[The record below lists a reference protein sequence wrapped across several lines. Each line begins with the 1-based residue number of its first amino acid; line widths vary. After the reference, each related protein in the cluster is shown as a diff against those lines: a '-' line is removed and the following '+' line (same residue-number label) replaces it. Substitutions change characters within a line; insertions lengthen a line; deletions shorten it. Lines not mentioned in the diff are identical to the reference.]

1 MPKNFS
7 DFSHR
12 RSRTKHGSCQAVAK
26 KVGSLELGVQV
37 RAVECSANDR
47 GQCRGTSKAS
57 AWRFRANEYS
67 ACSAVRAISTQV
79 RGQVFAYIRREGHRV
94 VHQPLALY
102 EDYAGP
108 PIVDLLLKTDP

>member
-12 RSRTKHGSCQAVAK
+12 RSRAKHGSRQAVAK

-67 ACSAVRAISTQV
+67 ACSAGRAISTQV
-79 RGQVFAYIRREGHRV
+79 GSQGFAYIRREGHPV
-94 VHQPLALY
+94 VKQPLAPN
-102 EDYAGP
+102 EDFAGSP
-108 PIVDLLLKTDP
+108 VDVL

>member
-1 MPKNFS
+1 MRSTFS
-7 DFSHR
+7 LEKRHKIPQQTSWFPEPEPE
-12 RSRTKHGSCQAVAK
+12 AVAK

-79 RGQVFAYIRREGHRV
+79 RGQGFAYIRREGHPV
-94 VHQPLALY
+94 VQQPLAPN
-102 EDYAGP
+102 EDFAGS
-108 PIVDLLLKTDP
+108 PIDVL

>member
-57 AWRFRANEYS
+57 A
-67 ACSAVRAISTQV
+67 CSAVRAISTQV
-79 RGQVFAYIRREGHRV
+79 RGQGFAYIRREGHPV
-94 VHQPLALY
+94 VQQPLAPN
-102 EDYAGP
+102 EDFAGS
-108 PIVDLLLKTDP
+108 PIDVL